1 MPEYGILKMKNSGIL
16 KNQKGITL
24 IEAMVAI
31 MVLTIGVLATI
42 GMQVRAIG
50 ASSSAVNRTSANNVA
65 FSLLETLRQLP
76 FDDPNLAETT
86 ASPGVLVNDAN
97 DRTFTAAGFPE
108 MQSFIQLPAAA
119 VAGTIVDRSGIIY
132 QLSWDVQD
140 RILTSG
146 ETLNKTIRVFM
157 TWNSPMGQNRLE
169 MTTIKYNNIS
179 L

>member
-1 MPEYGILKMKNSGIL
+1 MKIFNIL
-16 KNQKGITL
+16 KNQKGVTL

-31 MVLTIGVLATI
+31 LVLTIGVISAM

-50 ASSSAVNRTSANNVA
+50 ASSSAVNRTSANNVV

-76 FDDPNLAETT
+76 FDDPNLVETV
-86 ASPGVLVNDAN
+86 ASPNALVNDAN
-97 DRTFTAAGFPE
+97 DRVFVAGGFPE
-108 MQSFIQLPAAA
+108 MQSLIQAGA

-140 RILTSG
+140 RILATG

-157 TWNSPMGQNRLE
+157 IWNSPMGQNRLE